1 MLVGK
6 AVPGLLEVIL
16 SRSIEEVYRHILKIL
31 FPDED
36 QLMNYD
42 NVVKRKL
49 SGNSGEELH
58 GKYIKLKSE
67 RGLKVASGLISFI
80 ALSRGNH
87 FFSMNFMESFV
98 QPSNTVQVGVEP
110 LQQPSF
116 LHLVTPSMMKSH
128 AQGYEME
135 NRILTITNKANK
147 TDCCSVQQIHAEC
160 SDVTTAELALCI
172 RWKSNTR
179 KCVDASPLVIIPS
192 EEEVSA
198 SVYVGSHS
206 HAMQAIDLDSG
217 AIKWEKNLG
226 DRIESSACISKCG
239 NFIVVGTS
247 FVSAFILNSF
257 FLLNTRGMTENLT
270 SYL

>member
-16 SRSIEEVYRHILKIL
+16 SHSIEEVYRHILKIL

-36 QLMNYD
+36 QLMTYD
-42 NVVKRKL
+42 SVMKRKL
-49 SGNSGEELH
+49 SGNSGEEFH

-67 RGLKVASGLISFI
+67 RGLEVASGLISFI
-80 ALSRGNH
+80 ALSRGNN
-87 FFSMNFMESFV
+87 FFPMNFTKTFM
-98 QPSNTVQVGVEP
+98 QPNNTVQVGME
-110 LQQPSF
+110 LIQQPSF
-116 LHLVTPSMMKSH
+116 PHLVAPGIMKSH

-135 NRILTITNKANK
+135 NRVLTVTNKANK
-147 TDCCSVQQIHAEC
+147 TDYGSVQEIHVEC
-160 SDVTTAELALCI
+160 SHVTTAELALCI

-192 EEEVSA
+192 NEVSA

-206 HAMQAIDLDSG
+206 HAIQAIDLDLG
-217 AIKWEKNLG
+217 EVKWEKNLG

-239 NFIVVGTS
+239 NFIVVGMS
-247 FVSAFILNSF
+247 FVLAFVFNNVFSKYKI
-257 FLLNTRGMTENLT
+257 MTENLI

>member
-1 MLVGK
+1 M
-6 AVPGLLEVIL
+6 PGLLEVIL

-49 SGNSGEELH
+49 SGNSGEDFH
-58 GKYIKLKSE
+58 GKYMKLKSE
-67 RGLKVASGLISFI
+67 RGLEVATGLLSFI

-87 FFSMNFMESFV
+87 FFPMNFTKTFM
-98 QPSNTVQVGVEP
+98 QPYSTVQVGVEL

-116 LHLVTPSMMKSH
+116 LPLVTASTVKSH
-128 AQGYEME
+128 TQGYEIE
-135 NRILTITNKANK
+135 NGILTNKANK
-147 TDCCSVQQIHAEC
+147 TDSCSVEQIRAEC
-160 SDVTTAELALCI
+160 SGVSTAELALCI

-192 EEEVSA
+192 KEDVSA

-206 HAMQAIDLDSG
+206 HAMQAIDLDLG
-217 AIKWEKNLG
+217 EIKWEKNLG
-226 DRIESSACISKCG
+226 DRIESSACVSKCG

-247 FVSAFILNSF
+247 FVSALILNYF
-257 FLLNTRGMTENLT
+257 FSAKYKMSDRE
-270 SYL
+270 SYF